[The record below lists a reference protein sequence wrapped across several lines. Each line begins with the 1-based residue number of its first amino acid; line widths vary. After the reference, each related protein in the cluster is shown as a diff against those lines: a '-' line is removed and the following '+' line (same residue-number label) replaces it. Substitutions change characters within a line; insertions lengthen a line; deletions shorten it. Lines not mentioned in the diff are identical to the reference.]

1 MTQQQTAGPPS
12 AGHADLA
19 EEFLDRQTP
28 LSRIRNI
35 LHRYPAVSPALVL
48 LISVVVFGLLND
60 RFLRVENLSLITQQ
74 VSVVGTLAIAQTLI
88 ILTAG
93 IDLSVGAVM
102 ILSSMVMAQLAVNN
116 GVPAPI
122 ALLAGLVVGL
132 AAGALNAQTA
142 HGVQPIWE
150 QVLRAKPD
158 VFVLLGDNVYAD
170 TNDPVELRAAYASL
184 PATARERV
192 DADLPRGAREA
203 LGRG

>member
-48 LISVVVFGLLND
+48 LIAVVVFGLLND

-122 ALLAGLVVGL
+122 ALLAGLIVGL
-132 AAGALNAQTA
+132 AAGALASAVNNVAIIVSRTIVVPSLVGPSSGSN
-142 HGVQPIWE
+142 HSDD
-150 QVLRAKPD
+150 RAGP
-158 VFVLLGDNVYAD
+158 
-170 TNDPVELRAAYASL
+170 
-184 PATARERV
+184 
-192 DADLPRGAREA
+192 
-203 LGRG
+203 

>member
-35 LHRYPAVSPALVL
+35 LHRYPALSPAIVL
-48 LISVVVFGLLND
+48 LIAVVVFGLLND

-116 GVPAPI
+116 GC
-122 ALLAGLVVGL
+122 LLY
-132 AAGALNAQTA
+132 TS
-142 HGVQPIWE
+142 P
-150 QVLRAKPD
+150 
-158 VFVLLGDNVYAD
+158 
-170 TNDPVELRAAYASL
+170 S
-184 PATARERV
+184 
-192 DADLPRGAREA
+192 PRDS
-203 LGRG
+203 